1 MRKFLLYSSALALG
15 LSGAAE
21 AACIQTPTCS
31 SLGYSSSSSC
41 SGGTKCPFGDY
52 WNCDSVNKITELTN
66 KITELEKII
75 EEIKIKQNSS
85 SNSDI
90 LSNCQV
96 GDILY
101 SDKSCD
107 PNVIASKIPIGV
119 VFDRANRL
127 AIALDTAEKAWS
139 DKDFDIPGLS
149 SYGSSSAATADR
161 QGKNNTRLVLE
172 YCKANGQ
179 SCPAF
184 EYVNSYKTEGTLAG
198 DWYLPAAGEL
208 IAIYGNMGV
217 LNTALGKIGGTK
229 FGTDY
234 YCWSSSERSS
244 RTAWLQNFSNGNIYY
259 YDFNKYNSHYVRPV
273 IDYGDWAN
281 SSAGDEEE
289 TPDYGTCQIGDILY
303 SDKTCN
309 PTLSDNKSPIGVVFD
324 NTKNLA
330 IGLYTKN
337 YTYAVNSFIVSG
349 VPAYENQSQAEADLN
364 GKENTKKTIEY
375 CNANGYSCPAF
386 EYVNS
391 YITAGT
397 QAGDWYLPALGELK
411 KIYTL
416 SDTLNRT
423 LLIIGGTELPKKIPT
438 GESNY
443 GHLSST
449 KYEDWGAWGLAFY
462 YGDFI
467 KFQNN
472 YGYTPF
478 VRPVI
483 NYGEWRGN

>member
-1 MRKFLLYSSALALG
+1 MRKFLLYSSALAVFG
-15 LSGAAE
+15 LSGGAAE

-31 SLGYSSSSSC
+31 SLGYTSTSSC
-41 SGGTKCPFGDY
+41 TGGTKCPFGNY

-75 EEIKIKQNSS
+75 EEIKQNSS

-107 PNVIASKIPIGV
+107 PNVIATKKPIGV
-119 VFDRANRL
+119 VFDRANKL
-127 AIALDTAEKAWS
+127 AIGLEESRKRWAD
-139 DKDFDIPGLS
+139 DYFDVPGLS
-149 SYGSSSAATADR
+149 NITSSSAVTADW
-161 QGKNNTRLVLE
+161 QGKNNTKVVLE
-172 YCKANGQ
+172 YCKTNGK

-184 EYVNSYKTEGTLAG
+184 EYVNSYKTEGTQAG
-198 DWYLPAAGEL
+198 DWYLPAMSEL
-208 IAIYGNMGV
+208 NAIYGNKDV
-217 LNTALGKIGGTK
+217 LNITLGKIGGTK
-229 FGTDY
+229 LEADY
-234 YCWSSSERSS
+234 WSSSEYSNDD
-244 RTAWLQNFSNGNIYY
+244 AWLLRFSGGDVY
-259 YDFNKYNSHYVRPV
+259 YDIKYYIYGYGRPV

-324 NTKNLA
+324 NTNNLA
-330 IGLYTKN
+330 IGLYTN
-337 YTYAVNSFIVSG
+337 HYTYAVNSFIVSG

-438 GESNY
+438 GELNY

-472 YGYTPF
+472 YGYVPF

>member
-1 MRKFLLYSSALALG
+1 MKQYLLLTSALAVLG
-15 LSGAAE
+15 LSGVAE
-21 AACIQTPTCS
+21 AACIQTPNCTT
-31 SLGYSSSSSC
+31 LGYTSTTACEGGLKCPWGEAWFCPTSSE
-41 SGGTKCPFGDY
+41 SGG
-52 WNCDSVNKITELTN
+52 
-66 KITELEKII
+66 
-75 EEIKIKQNSS
+75 
-85 SNSDI
+85 
-90 LSNCQV
+90 
-96 GDILY
+96 
-101 SDKSCD
+101 
-107 PNVIASKIPIGV
+107 
-119 VFDRANRL
+119 
-127 AIALDTAEKAWS
+127 
-139 DKDFDIPGLS
+139 
-149 SYGSSSAATADR
+149 
-161 QGKNNTRLVLE
+161 
-172 YCKANGQ
+172 
-179 SCPAF
+179 
-184 EYVNSYKTEGTLAG
+184 
-198 DWYLPAAGEL
+198 
-208 IAIYGNMGV
+208 
-217 LNTALGKIGGTK
+217 
-229 FGTDY
+229 
-234 YCWSSSERSS
+234 
-244 RTAWLQNFSNGNIYY
+244 
-259 YDFNKYNSHYVRPV
+259 
-273 IDYGDWAN
+273 
-281 SSAGDEEE
+281 EE

-324 NTKNLA
+324 NTNNLA
-330 IGLYTKN
+330 IGLYTNN

-438 GESNY
+438 GELNY